1 MGDFVGALELP
12 ILFLLHMH
20 GAFCCCFIIIIIIA
34 FIIALKDFL
43 LYWLK
48 SENLGIMERAW
59 MYFR

>member
-43 LYWLK
+43 LY
-48 SENLGIMERAW
+48 
-59 MYFR
+59 